1 MILVGVRRGDE
12 GSACPVR
19 DPELAQP
26 MIALL
31 EGIFRVQTTSGP
43 ELVVSSDGGGV
54 VSQRGP
60 TVDVG

>member
-1 MILVGVRRGDE
+1 
-12 GSACPVR
+12 
-19 DPELAQP
+19 